1 MSNNT
6 IIIENKILYS
16 LLKEIE
22 NSLNLNI
29 ENSTNSIA
37 GNINSTDYLLFDI
50 KKINLPIK
58 IENLVEKINIQF
70 LKEKYK
76 NQSNIKIS
84 KYLLNLNSRTL
95 NVNDKKLK
103 LTEKEVNTIIYL
115 SKMNKPVSINELQ
128 TKVWDY
134 HSDIESHTVETHIY
148 RLRKKISK
156 NFLDDN
162 FIISKNN
169 GYQIK

>member
-29 ENSTNSIA
+29 ENSTNSIT
-37 GNINSTDYLLFDI
+37 GNANSTDYLLFDI

-70 LKEKYK
+70 LK
-76 NQSNIKIS
+76 
-84 KYLLNLNSRTL
+84 
-95 NVNDKKLK
+95 
-103 LTEKEVNTIIYL
+103 
-115 SKMNKPVSINELQ
+115 
-128 TKVWDY
+128 
-134 HSDIESHTVETHIY
+134 
-148 RLRKKISK
+148 
-156 NFLDDN
+156 
-162 FIISKNN
+162 
-169 GYQIK
+169 